1 MRLFRRT
8 VRADSRPG
16 CLPDRRLSSHEIPE
30 ASEPYVPVQASG
42 LDLSRGNS
50 SVSGRG
56 GAGTAHAQSFTVE
69 TLTWGSQQTRSR
81 WATLTGARPLPDDLK
96 QGPLVLTIFVVTQ
109 LLDGLLTYWGVT
121 RFGIELEMNTLLA
134 QSMHFFGPGAAL
146 FAAKGLACACGLVL
160 YCNAYLRPL
169 AAVAGLC
176 LGLAVIPW
184 IAVLSWTI

>member
-1 MRLFRRT
+1 M
-8 VRADSRPG
+8 G
-16 CLPDRRLSSHEIPE
+16 
-30 ASEPYVPVQASG
+30 
-42 LDLSRGNS
+42 
-50 SVSGRG
+50 
-56 GAGTAHAQSFTVE
+56 
-69 TLTWGSQQTRSR
+69 TLTWGSEQTRRR
-81 WATLTGARPLPDDLK
+81 WATITGARPIQDDLK

-121 RFGIELEMNTLLA
+121 RFGIELEMNTLLVH
-134 QSMHFFGPGAAL
+134 SMHVVGPGAAL
-146 FAAKGLACACGLVL
+146 FAAKGLACACGLIL